1 MDKLNRKKLKEKLT
15 SCAWILGVILVM
27 YIFKVP
33 CLIKWAFGIECPAC
47 GITRAYISLFRLDL
61 KQAFMYNHVFWVVPI
76 CFLFYL
82 FDGQLFKNKWVNVIL
97 EGCMYLLLILNWI
110 FFKL

>member
-1 MDKLNRKKLKEKLT
+1 MNNSKMKNLKKRLI
-15 SCAWILGVILVM
+15 SCAWILGTILIM
-27 YIFKVP
+27 YIFKIP
-33 CLIKWAFGIECPAC
+33 CLIKWAFGIECPGC

-61 KQAFMYNHVFWVVPI
+61 KQAFMYNRMFWVVPF

-97 EGCMYLLLILNWI
+97 EGGMYLLLILNWI